1 MTDSTTFIG
10 VAAPSTPWIAAASPA
25 CSVPTAEPIAWPSAS
40 SKLVPS
46 PGGMGACGGA
56 GLRLRP
62 TEPMADI
69 PSIIGHVLLL
79 GYSRVFH
86 QGDRHVEHVGRLLG
100 DLEVRLVAA

>member
-46 PGGMGACGGA
+46 LGGMGACGA
-56 GLRLRP
+56 AELRLRANEP
-62 TEPMADI
+62 TADS
-69 PSIIGHVLLL
+69 PSIISHVLPP
-79 GYSRVFH
+79 GSSRVFH

-100 DLEVRLVAA
+100 DLE